1 MGLNDINLSPALIA
15 GFYKNHLI
23 ESSIPG
29 LSIPATVETASAK
42 KPIQYLGK
50 NQKAVCL
57 LVNYSKDVYLP
68 DNELNFLTAILQ
80 ACKLNLGDVAIIN
93 FHQQKISFKEL
104 REQISCK
111 YLLAFGVDAVSIGLT
126 EIPLFTAEIVN
137 DCNIVYSVAAEQLN
151 NNHPESKVLKSKLWI
166 CLKQLFNV

>member
-1 MGLNDINLSPALIA
+1 MGLNDINLPAALIA

-23 ESSIPG
+23 ESN
-29 LSIPATVETASAK
+29 LPAAPIKIAAGTASTK
-42 KPIQYLGK
+42 KTIQYLGK
-50 NQKAVCL
+50 NQKGVCL
-57 LVNYSKDVYLP
+57 LVDYANDVYLP
-68 DNELNFLTAILQ
+68 DNELSFLSAILQ

-93 FHQQKISFKEL
+93 FHQHKISFKEL

-111 YLLAFGVDAVSIGLT
+111 YLLVFGIDAVNIGLA
-126 EIPLFTAEIVN
+126 EIPLFTAGTTQ

-151 NNHPESKVLKSKLWI
+151 NKHPESKLLKSKLWI